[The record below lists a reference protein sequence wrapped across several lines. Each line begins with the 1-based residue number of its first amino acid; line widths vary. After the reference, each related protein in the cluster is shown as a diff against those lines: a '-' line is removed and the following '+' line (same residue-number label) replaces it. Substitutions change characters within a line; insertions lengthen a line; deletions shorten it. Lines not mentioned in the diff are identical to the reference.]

1 MTPSKEY
8 IVPSKEG
15 FYRKYCPESSLQ
27 LLFFIIFHR
36 FAIHD

>member
-15 FYRKYCPESSLQ
+15 FYRKYCPEVFPAAAVLHYLPSL
-27 LLFFIIFHR
+27 R
-36 FAIHD
+36 YT